1 MNRIAKDLGNHFEQ
15 RLRQLMSDTA
25 ETMLDG
31 DVDEREAATVM
42 LSILMQETALG
53 ACCCNLS
60 RDAFAALSIEAHRR
74 AMPEAKRRGKEY
86 AKRQ

>member
-1 MNRIAKDLGNHFEQ
+1 MNRIAKDLGDHFEQ
-15 RLRQLMSDTA
+15 RLRQLMSDTFG
-25 ETMLDG
+25 TMLDG
-31 DVDEREAATVM
+31 DVDEYNAASII
-42 LSILMQETALG
+42 LSILMQEAALG

-74 AMPEAKRRGKEY
+74 AMPEAKRRAKEY